1 MAEMTTQDIVKNSD
15 EVRDQNLDWKQ
26 VYTRLHNASASNK
39 YRIFRTNNTLFLV
52 KIMENNVG
60 QVFTFNADAK
70 NKLISN
76 VLEFLKALKVAKYK
90 IAILSTKDEQL
101 FNSLK
106 QNKFRVDIREQKD
119 ENNEVVF
126 QGAIHV

>member
-76 VLEFLKALKVAKYK
+76 VLEFLKALKAAKYK

>member
-15 EVRDQNLDWKQ
+15 EVRDQNLDWEQ
-26 VYTRLHNASASNK
+26 VYIRLHNASASNQ

-90 IAILSTKDEQL
+90 IVVLSTKDTQL

-106 QNKFRVDIREQKD
+106 QNKIKVDIREQKD

-126 QGAIHV
+126 QGAIYV

>member
-1 MAEMTTQDIVKNSD
+1 MAEMTTQDIVKKSD

-76 VLEFLKALKVAKYK
+76 VLEFLKALKAAKYK

-101 FNSLK
+101 FNLLK
-106 QNKFRVDIREQKD
+106 QNKIEVIVREQKD

-126 QGAIHV
+126 RGAIHV

>member
-76 VLEFLKALKVAKYK
+76 VLEFLKALKAAKYK

-101 FNSLK
+101 FNLLK
-106 QNKFRVDIREQKD
+106 QNKIEVIVREQKD

-126 QGAIHV
+126 RGAIHV

>member
-1 MAEMTTQDIVKNSD
+1 MTTQDIVKNSD

>member
-106 QNKFRVDIREQKD
+106 QNKFRVDIREQQD